1 MRDRRRRPSGHVT
14 AREIARKLGLS
25 QSTVSRVLSD
35 APGYT
40 YSDETRR
47 RVLAEAKRR
56 SYSPH
61 AVGRSLRER
70 RTRVIGFCSR
80 RGNLDAR
87 NTFLAE
93 IIGNLQRGCSVNG
106 EFLLLHNFPTS
117 VPVNEVY
124 GELMS
129 GRIDGLIL
137 HADEDEPLVARLAE
151 GALPVVAIA
160 DRIPAMPSVVCDDR
174 DGIAQLIRHL
184 AERGH
189 TRIAFLRPDDQL
201 ASVRDRAAAYES
213 EMTSRGLEPVY
224 IPVEYEASEP
234 ALDLIRSVAVRPT
247 AVCCWNDVSALVLI
261 SACRRNGVRIPDDLA
276 IAGFDGLMDTRLM
289 AQRLTTVVAHWPA
302 VTESAR
308 NALDALLRGEEVPHE
323 TVVPVALRVGETT

>member
-1 MRDRRRRPSGHVT
+1 MRSQRQSDSGHVT

-25 QSTVSRVLSD
+25 QSTVSRVLSN

-40 YSDETRR
+40 YSNDTRS
-47 RVLAEAKRR
+47 RVLAEARRR
-56 SYSPH
+56 SYRPH

-87 NTFLAE
+87 NSFLAE
-93 IIGNLQRGCSVNG
+93 IIGSLQRGCSEKG
-106 EFLLLHNFPTS
+106 EFLLLHNFATEMPDS
-117 VPVNEVY
+117 EVY

-129 GRIDGLIL
+129 GRIDGLVL

-160 DRIPAMPSVVCDDR
+160 DRIPAVPSVVCDDR
-174 DGIAQLIRHL
+174 DGIAQLIQHMT
-184 AERGH
+184 ERGH

-201 ASVRDRAAAYES
+201 ASVRDRTAAYET
-213 EMTSRGLEPVY
+213 EMARRGLEPLY

-234 ALDLIRSVAVRPT
+234 ALDLIRSTKARPT

-261 SACRRNGVRIPDDLA
+261 SACRRAGVRIPDDLA
-276 IAGFDGLMDTRLM
+276 IAGFDGLMDPRLM
-289 AQRLTTVVAHWPA
+289 AQPLTTVAAHWPA
-302 VTESAR
+302 VTCA
-308 NALDALLRGEEVPHE
+308 ALDALSTLRRGVEVPRE
-323 TVVPVALRVGETT
+323 TVVPVSLQIGETT